1 MKESELLMI
10 DRDYMRMALDLA
22 ARGAGFVSPNPMVG
36 ALVVKEGRVVGRGWH
51 EAVGGPHAEVHALD
65 EAGEQARGA
74 TLYVTLEP
82 CNHYG
87 RTPPCTR
94 KVVQAGI
101 RRVVV
106 AMEDPNPNVTGG
118 GIDVLRGQGIEV
130 TCGVAEREALQ
141 LNEAFIKFVRTGR
154 PFVVLKMAAT
164 LDGRI
169 ATRTGDARWVTG
181 KKARAYVHYLR
192 HAMDAI
198 LVGAG
203 TVQADDPRLTV
214 RFDPGDVP
222 FAGKPVDPTRFVL
235 DTHLNMSPN
244 ARMLHQSST
253 ADTYIVCAERAPA
266 EKKERLMAAGA
277 RILETPIREERI
289 DLRALMVQIAAMGV
303 TSLLIEGG
311 ARVADAALKA
321 DVVDKIIFFY
331 APKIMGGD
339 DGVPMLRGAGP
350 ERMSACLAIRQIQV
364 DMLGSD
370 VMIQGY
376 RHFED

>member
-1 MKESELLMI
+1 MI
-10 DRDYMRMALDLA
+10 DSGYMRMALDLA
-22 ARGAGFVSPNPMVG
+22 AKWTGFVSPNPLVG
-36 ALVVKEGRVVGRGWH
+36 ALVVKEGRIVGCGWH
-51 EAVGGPHAEVHALD
+51 KAVGGPHAEVHALD

-87 RTPPCTR
+87 RTPPCTKR
-94 KVVQAGI
+94 ILEAGV

-118 GIDVLRGQGIEV
+118 GIDFLRGNGLEV
-130 TCGVAEREALQ
+130 TCGVCEREALR

-181 KKARAYVHYLR
+181 KAARAHVHYLR
-192 HAMDAI
+192 HSMDAI

-203 TVQADDPRLTV
+203 TVQVDDPQLTV
-214 RFDPGDVP
+214 RFEEGHVP
-222 FAGKPVDPTRFVL
+222 FNGRPADPTRFVL
-235 DTHLNMSPN
+235 DTHLRMSPS
-244 ARMLHQSST
+244 ARMLQQSSA
-253 ADTYIVCAERAPA
+253 ADTFIVCAARPKAA
-266 EKKERLMAAGA
+266 NKERLIAAGA
-277 RILETPIREERI
+277 RILRVPLQQGRV
-289 DLRALMVQIAAMGV
+289 DLNALMIQMGIMGIS
-303 TSLLIEGG
+303 SLLIEGG

-321 DVVDKIIFFY
+321 DIVDKIIFFY

-339 DGVPMLRGAGP
+339 DGVPMLRGLGP
-350 ERMSACLAIRQIQV
+350 EQMSGCLGIRQMQV
-364 DMLGSD
+364 DMLGQD
-370 VMIQGY
+370 IMIQGY